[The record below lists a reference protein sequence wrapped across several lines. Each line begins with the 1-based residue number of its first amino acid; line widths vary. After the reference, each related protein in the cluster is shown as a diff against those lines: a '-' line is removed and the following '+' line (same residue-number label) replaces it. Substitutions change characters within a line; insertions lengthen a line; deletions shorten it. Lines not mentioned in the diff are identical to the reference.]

1 MTHTTS
7 LADLMPGS
15 AAVGM
20 FECQQIN
27 SVLFSLPSTDGC
39 DTYADIFKAQAET
52 STEFAKMMS
61 SAQQSLNKPFLE
73 EFAY

>member
-7 LADLMPGS
+7 IADLMTGS

-20 FECQQIN
+20 FDCQQLN
-27 SVLFSLPSTDGC
+27 SALSSLSSEDDC
-39 DTYADIFKAQAET
+39 DTYADIFKAQAES
-52 STEFAKMMS
+52 STEFAKMLS